1 MLARVFAALLVFA
14 VSAGAATAQTCTIP
28 NTFTNGQTASATQV
42 MANFNALVGCF
53 NTLTTMNAQSAGR
66 LTFGNSN
73 AISFSPFNGNG
84 IKINGTVYFLSTA
97 LNAFNT
103 NTFINGVPGSNLAAN
118 TTYYVYVF
126 NNSGTLTI
134 DFSTTGHAT
143 STNSGTGNV
152 GTEIKNGDDT
162 RSLIGMVHTTAA
174 ALFADSLNQRFVL
187 SWFNRQEKD
196 GALSVGNSNTSSTTT
211 AVMTSGKLEM
221 LNWANEAIGAFW
233 VAQAYT
239 TAATAYV
246 NVGIDGAT
254 SVLPGNQ
261 FVYNFST
268 VIVPT
273 TVGGFGT
280 QAEGYHAYFGI
291 GSVFQGSGTFTMY
304 NGNLIGYTRG

>member
-14 VSAGAATAQTCTIP
+14 VSVGAATAQTCTIP
-28 NTFTNGQTASATQV
+28 NTLTNGQTASATQV

-97 LNAFNT
+97 LNATTT
-103 NTFINGVPGSNLAAN
+103 NTFINGVPGSSLAAN

-174 ALFADSLNQRFVL
+174 ALFADGLNQRFVL

-196 GALSVGNSNTSSTTT
+196 GNVSVGNANTSSTTT
-211 AVMTSGKLEM
+211 AVMTSAKLEM
-221 LNWANEAIGAFW
+221 LNWTNEAVSVFW
-233 VAQAYT
+233 TAVGLT
-239 TAATAYV
+239 TGSYASAA
-246 NVGIDGAT
+246 VGVDGA
-254 SVLPGNQ
+254 SVLLGGSQNV
-261 FVYNFST
+261 FNLSIF
-268 VIVPT
+268 VPT
-273 TVGGFGT
+273 TLGGFNT
-280 QAEGYHAYFGI
+280 PAEGYHAYFGV
-291 GSVFQGSGTFTMY
+291 GAATSGGGTFYMDIGT
-304 NGNLIGYTRG
+304 LSGYTRG